1 MNELELAIYEAEASY
16 EIDSYTRDRLLQ
28 VTYENVISP
37 LQKFVKRI
45 REVKDTRPDE
55 YDGPEEIKKYIDKNG
70 DDLIKAAKLLEKEP
84 EKIGRNNVIASC
96 GIILSFL
103 GALISIIV
111 AGTIEATL
119 AVPIVLLI
127 TSVILSLT
135 YSVISYF
142 RGSAD
147 RQVANNLDKIRS
159 AFKKLNKNKLP
170 DSYKRKIDKAITAID
185 DALGNAET
193 EITTRVEI
201 SEESAFDDIY
211 ESGYYDND
219 SSLYAEGANID
230 LLKQKK
236 EIRKRFKEDMKDI
249 TRSVQNND
257 LKKASKQI
265 DELVKV
271 LEDALDDLENKD
283 YTVVSAV
290 ISWFIGPM
298 TGNFGRWLISTAL
311 AIPTLNLSKF
321 VESVQV
327 IIEAWD
333 SVMKRRELKGSI
345 GVQDVN
351 FIKSAIQATYKKY
364 IKRLKE
370 LKTHFGEAEKI
381 AKESVLEDIYEAELN
396 GEITPEERMALI
408 DYMNI

>member
-1 MNELELAIYEAEASY
+1 MNELALAIYEAEASY
-16 EIDSYTRDRLLQ
+16 EIDSYTRNSLLQ
-28 VTYENVISP
+28 VTMENVISP

-45 REVKDTRPDE
+45 REVKDTKPDE
-55 YDGPEEIKKYIDKNG
+55 YDGPEEVKKYIDKNA
-70 DDLIKAAKLLEKEP
+70 DDLINAAKLIEKEP
-84 EKIGRNNVIASC
+84 EKLRRNEIIAAV
-96 GIILSFL
+96 GVVL
-103 GALISIIV
+103 GYLGTAASV
-111 AGTIEATL
+111 AIADAMGAVFV
-119 AVPIVLLI
+119 VPIVLA
-127 TSVILSLT
+127 ILTVVLTLT
-135 YSVISYF
+135 YCIITWVRTNDDVKVSNDL
-142 RGSAD
+142 A
-147 RQVANNLDKIRS
+147 KIRS
-159 AFKKLNKNKLP
+159 AFIKLNKNKLP
-170 DSYKRKIDKAITAID
+170 DSYKRKIDKVITAID
-185 DALGNAET
+185 DAET
-193 EITTRVEI
+193 EISARLKVQK
-201 SEESAFDDIY
+201 ESVFDDIY
-211 ESGYYDND
+211 ESGYYDDD
-219 SSLYAEGANID
+219 SYLYTEGANID
-230 LLKQKK
+230 LLKQKR

-298 TGNFGRWLISTAL
+298 TGNFGRWLIATAL

-321 VESVQV
+321 IESVQV
-327 IIEAWD
+327 IIETWD
-333 SVMKRRELKGSI
+333 SVMKRRDLKGSI

-370 LKTHFGEAEKI
+370 LKTHFGEAEKV
-381 AKESVLEDIYEAELN
+381 AKESVLEDIYEAELC

-408 DYMNI
+408 DYMTI

>member
-1 MNELELAIYEAEASY
+1 MNELALAIYEAEASY
-16 EIDSYTRDRLLQ
+16 EIDSYTRDSLLQ
-28 VTYENVISP
+28 ATYENAINP

-45 REVKDTRPDE
+45 RDVKDTKPDE
-55 YDGPEEIKKYIDKNG
+55 YDGPEEVKKYIDKNA
-70 DDLIKAAKLLEKEP
+70 DDLINAAKLIEKEP
-84 EKIGRNNVIASC
+84 EKLRRNEIITAVGVVLGYLGTVASVAIADAM
-96 GIILSFL
+96 
-103 GALISIIV
+103 GAV
-111 AGTIEATL
+111 FV
-119 AVPIVLLI
+119 VPIVLA
-127 TSVILSLT
+127 ILTVVLTLT
-135 YSVISYF
+135 YCIITWVRTNDDVKVSNDL
-142 RGSAD
+142 A
-147 RQVANNLDKIRS
+147 KIRS
-159 AFKKLNKNKLP
+159 AFIKLNKNKLP
-170 DSYKRKIDKAITAID
+170 DSYKRKIDKVITAID
-185 DALGNAET
+185 DAET
-193 EITTRVEI
+193 EISARLKVQK
-201 SEESAFDDIY
+201 ESVFDDIY
-211 ESGYYDND
+211 ESGYYDDD
-219 SSLYAEGANID
+219 SYLYAEGANID
-230 LLKQKK
+230 LLKQKR

-333 SVMKRRELKGSI
+333 SVMKRRDLKGSI
-345 GVQDVN
+345 DVSDVN
-351 FIKSAIQATYKKY
+351 LIKSAIRATYKKY

-370 LKTHFGEAEKI
+370 LKTHFGEAEKV

-396 GEITPEERMALI
+396 GEITPEERQSLI